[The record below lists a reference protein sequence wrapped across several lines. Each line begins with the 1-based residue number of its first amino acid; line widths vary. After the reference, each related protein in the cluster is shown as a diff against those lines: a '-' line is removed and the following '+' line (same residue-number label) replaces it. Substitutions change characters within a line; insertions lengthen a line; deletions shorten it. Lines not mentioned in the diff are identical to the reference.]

1 MIEVVTIAFVDNN
14 RLLVVKPRS
23 SRKSNKYTLIG
34 GKVEKDES
42 IVDAIVR
49 ETKEELGMIL
59 NKDDLKLILEFEE
72 VSASDI
78 NLKINMHMFVSNKV
92 VKCPRT
98 NANTEILEYKWID
111 IYDESNNLSDSIS
124 KHLLPYLKHCS
135 Y

>member
-1 MIEVVTIAFVDNN
+1 MIEVVTVAFVDKN

-42 IVDAIVR
+42 MIDAIIR
-49 ETKEELGMIL
+49 ETKEELGLIL
-59 NKDDLKLILEFEE
+59 NKGDLKLVLEFEE
-72 VSASDI
+72 VSASDA
-78 NLKINMHMFVSNKV
+78 NLKINMHMFISNRV
-92 VKCPRT
+92 VKYPQKD
-98 NANTEILEYKWID
+98 ANIEILEYKWID
-111 IYDESNNLSDSIS
+111 IYDESDNLSDSIS